1 MLGAPLLVNLIV
13 SIVRNKMIALISNII
28 EVVILLIKSIFKV
41 RKKKHQHE
49 TPPQEQAKER
59 PSESP
64 DTRAAGPSPLCEK
77 PKSHHSRKRRKSIT
91 ETVTRTITVE
101 SVGSP
106 STGSSSPDPNQK
118 TIEI

>member
-1 MLGAPLLVNLIV
+1 
-13 SIVRNKMIALISNII
+13 MIALISNII
-28 EVVILLIKSIFKV
+28 EIVVLLIKSIFKV

-49 TPPQEQAKER
+49 TPPQEQAEER

-64 DTRAAGPSPLCEK
+64 DTKTTRPPSLCEK
-77 PKSHHSRKRRKSIT
+77 QGKPHHSRKRRKSIT

-106 STGSSSPDPNQK
+106 STGSSSPDSDQK

>member
-1 MLGAPLLVNLIV
+1 
-13 SIVRNKMIALISNII
+13 MIALISNII
-28 EVVILLIKSIFKV
+28 EVVVLLIKSIFKC
-41 RKKKHQHE
+41 RKKKQHE
-49 TPPQEQAKER
+49 KHPQEQAEER

-64 DTRAAGPSPLCEK
+64 DTRAAGMPPLCEK
-77 PKSHHSRKRRKSIT
+77 TGSPHHTRKRRKSIT
-91 ETVTRTITVE
+91 ETVTRTITLE

>member
-1 MLGAPLLVNLIV
+1 
-13 SIVRNKMIALISNII
+13 MIALISNII
-28 EVVILLIKSIFKV
+28 EVVVLLIKSIFKC
-41 RKKKHQHE
+41 RKKKQHE
-49 TPPQEQAKER
+49 NRPQEQTKER

-64 DTRAAGPSPLCEK
+64 DTRAAGMPPLCEK
-77 PKSHHSRKRRKSIT
+77 TGSAHHTRKRRKSIT
-91 ETVTRTITVE
+91 ETVTRTITLE

>member
-1 MLGAPLLVNLIV
+1 
-13 SIVRNKMIALISNII
+13 MIGLISNII
-28 EVVILLIKSIFKV
+28 EIVVLLLKSIFRS

-49 TPPQEQAKER
+49 TQAQKQTEER

-64 DTRAAGPSPLCEK
+64 DTRAAGPPPLCEK
-77 PKSHHSRKRRKSIT
+77 SGKTHHSRKRRKSIT

-106 STGSSSPDPNQK
+106 STGSSSPDSDQK